1 MGKYFVSLK
10 EVKNSWSYEFYKGK
24 WDGHTFWKSDSILL
38 HDDVMTD
45 GFVQAIME
53 VIPSYDP
60 FEITEVSILEWQEIG
75 KRILS
80 NDIIT
85 QEQYKEANEWL
96 EDVFQKYT
104 CFTILGI

>member
-1 MGKYFVSLK
+1 MKYFIRTDQKIGSC
-10 EVKNSWSYEFYKGK
+10 YHEFYKGK

-45 GFVQAIME
+45 EFVQAIME

-80 NDIIT
+80 YDIIT

>member
-1 MGKYFVSLK
+1 MKYFIRNDQKIGSC
-10 EVKNSWSYEFYKGK
+10 YHEFYKGK

-38 HDDVMTD
+38 DDDVMTD